1 MHRINRAITS
11 LALMNL
17 LSLCIAVLIA
27 SVPFQI
33 LRLLAGLT
41 EKYLKPFEGI
51 HSDLKVQNSQIVEN
65 SLRSRW
71 TLQTIV
77 TAELFEIAL
86 PAFFFALILPFLP
99 FSGIKAGIFFGILI
113 FFVGSLPQTVII
125 PQSIKLPVNFIVVH
139 LFWQL
144 LKNLVVFG
152 VIGAVYEF

>member
-1 MHRINRAITS
+1 
-11 LALMNL
+11 MNL
-17 LSLCIAVLIA
+17 LSLCIAIVIA

-33 LRLLAGLT
+33 LRFLAGVT

-51 HSDLKVQNSQIVEN
+51 HSDLKVQNSQIVEKG
-65 SLRSRW
+65 LRSRW
-71 TLQTIV
+71 SLDSIV
-77 TAELFEIAL
+77 LVELFEIAL

-99 FSGIKAGIFFGILI
+99 FSGIKAGVFFGILV

-152 VIGAVYEF
+152 VIGALYRF

>member
-41 EKYLKPFEGI
+41 EKHLKPFEGI
-51 HSDLKVQNSQIVEN
+51 DSAIVEN
-65 SLRSRW
+65 SLKSRW
-71 TLQTIV
+71 SLQTIV
-77 TAELFEIAL
+77 ITELFEITL

-99 FSGIKAGIFFGILI
+99 FSGIKAGVFFGILV

-139 LFWQL
+139 LFWQF

-152 VIGAVYEF
+152 VIGAVYKF

>member
-1 MHRINRAITS
+1 
-11 LALMNL
+11 MNL
-17 LSLCIAVLIA
+17 LSLCIAIVIA

-33 LRLLAGLT
+33 LRFFAGVT
-41 EKYLKPFEGI
+41 EKYLQPFEGI

-65 SLRSRW
+65 SPRSRW
-71 TLQTIV
+71 SLDSIV
-77 TAELFEIAL
+77 LAELFEIAL

-99 FSGIKAGIFFGILI
+99 FSGIKAGVFFGILI
-113 FFVGSLPQTVII
+113 FFVGSLPQMAII

-152 VIGAVYEF
+152 MIGAVYRF

>member
-1 MHRINRAITS
+1 
-11 LALMNL
+11 MNL
-17 LSLCIAVLIA
+17 SSLIKAILIA

-33 LRLLAGLT
+33 LRLLAALP
-41 EKYLKPFEGI
+41 EKFLKPFEGI
-51 HSDLKVQNSQIVEN
+51 HSDLKVQNSQIVEKG
-65 SLRSRW
+65 LRSRW
-71 TLQTIV
+71 SLDSIV
-77 TAELFEIAL
+77 LAELFEIAL

-152 VIGAVYEF
+152 VIGAVYKF

>member
-1 MHRINRAITS
+1 
-11 LALMNL
+11 MNL
-17 LSLCIAVLIA
+17 PSLCIAVVIA

-51 HSDLKVQNSQIVEN
+51 HSGMIEN
-65 SLRSRW
+65 SFRSRW
-71 TLQTIV
+71 SLQAIFIT
-77 TAELFEIAL
+77 ELFEIAL
-86 PAFFFALILPFLP
+86 PSFFFALILPFLP

-113 FFVGSLPQTVII
+113 FFVGSLPQTVVF
-125 PQSIKLPVNFIVVH
+125 PQSIKLPVNFVVIH

-152 VIGAVYEF
+152 IIGAMYKF

>member
-1 MHRINRAITS
+1 
-11 LALMNL
+11 MNL
-17 LSLCIAVLIA
+17 SSLIKAILIA

-51 HSDLKVQNSQIVEN
+51 HSDLKVQNSQMVEN
-65 SLRSRW
+65 SIRSRW